1 MNRNV
6 FHQSFNYPG
15 EKLLRW
21 MSIKGEGSI
30 TEFKQAVKIVA
41 REFNIE
47 RVIDNDKY
55 FSFDRI
61 LDNFVNL
68 LHIEKSE
75 SSWNIAETSL
85 NILPGV
91 NNKGIITGSRNEY
104 FMNRLINLSL
114 ERDDSFMVY
123 LVENSQKSFLGTNI
137 NYIESQIR
145 GRDSIYSLF
154 SPATILITPIDR
166 KEDFTVI
173 ADTLEIHKNEV
184 SPIDYAS
191 FLPTLDEFISLHES
205 TPGSVPSIHRPEK
218 FEKFIL
224 QTGYIQFSDEENFNQ
239 LQGQILEDNFLYR
252 YPLHGFKYKYY
263 IHKNGENYFL
273 SDGSIGFWKQ
283 VSRLENKF
291 CFYIDNETVGG
302 ILLIPKGLKLPKI
315 YQKALSFCLGVSP
328 KSLQPP
334 RSDNYTNPFMDI
346 YLNIPKNLAKILIE
360 EKLNCQLTAVR
371 SKNDIEKYLVI

>member
-1 MNRNV
+1 MIRNV

-30 TEFKQAVKIVA
+30 TEFNQAVKVVA
-41 REFNIE
+41 RDFKID

-104 FMNRLINLSL
+104 FMNKLINLSL
-114 ERDDSFMVY
+114 EKEDSFMVY
-123 LVENSQKSFLGTNI
+123 LVENSQQSFLGTNI
-137 NYIESQIR
+137 DYIESQIR
-145 GRDSIYSLF
+145 GRDSVYSLF
-154 SPATILITPIDR
+154 SPATILITPIDK

-173 ADTLEIHKNEV
+173 AETLEIHKNEV
-184 SPIDYAS
+184 SPIDYAK

-205 TPGSVPSIHRPEK
+205 SPGSVPSIHKPEK

-273 SDGSIGFWKQ
+273 SDSSIGFWKQ

-291 CFYIDNETVGG
+291 CFYVDNETIGG

-328 KSLQPP
+328 KSLKPP
-334 RSDNYTNPFMDI
+334 RSDHYTNPFMDI
-346 YLNIPKNLAKILIE
+346 YLNIPNNLAKILIE
-360 EKLNCQLTAVR
+360 DKLNCQLTNV
-371 SKNDIEKYLVI
+371 STKNEIERYLVI